1 MSENGDESMP
11 SGEEDTLLNYSDQEE
26 NSGDIKNLEIEAI
39 SDAESENEEDDTYN
53 LESLEGQF
61 GYKTKRRQ
69 KLRVEAKNALV
80 DKYATI
86 DEFKVYLQSK

>member
-26 NSGDIKNLEIEAI
+26 DASEIKNLAIEAI
-39 SDAESENEEDDTYN
+39 SDAESENEEDDIYN

-69 KLRVEAKNALV
+69 KLRQEAKKALV
-80 DKYATI
+80 DKYATVE
-86 DEFKVYLQSK
+86 EFRVYLQSK